1 MTQKTSFLILHYN
14 WIYMK
19 NKLILLYIFFFVISV
34 NTFAKVEKISLQL
47 QWMDQFQF
55 AGYYMAKEKGF
66 YEDVSLDVNI
76 KKFKKNLNIVNEVI
90 SNRAQYGIGRS
101 SLIIDRSN
109 GKKVVALAA
118 IFQSSPLIF
127 ITLETSKIQNISDFR
142 NKRIMITDDS
152 LGTTS
157 LKAMLLS
164 QGIKFDDTIIQK
176 HSYDLN
182 DLISQ
187 KTDIMAAYI
196 SNQPFLLD
204 QKNIK
209 YKVFS
214 PSDYGFNF
222 YNDFLFTNQNEL
234 HNHPLRVKKFL
245 KASLK
250 GWNYAFNNINESVD
264 IIYNNYNSQNKS
276 KQALRYEA
284 LTLKK
289 LAFQGTN
296 SLGKISENKLNRIYD
311 IHTLMGLTNQNIN
324 LDEFIY
330 SSTKLHLSS
339 KEKLILKQLGKIT
352 VHNEINWPPYNF
364 NENGIPKGYSIDFM
378 NLLAKKIG
386 VSIEYISNKSW
397 EEYLFMLKNKDIDVM
412 LNIVNMQER
421 REFINF
427 TSSYS
432 KLLPAIFTLKNK
444 RKFKNIHDFD
454 GKTIAVPKGFY
465 SHALL
470 KKLYPKIKIKETKN
484 ILEALQAVAF
494 KKADAAISDFS
505 VANFL
510 LEKYAINNLE
520 AVINIIDDN
529 FQKNLSIGTRKDLPQ
544 LKDIL
549 QKAINS
555 VTDEE
560 QLKLRRKW
568 FGHKIETLN
577 KQVNFSEIEKK
588 FLQKI
593 SEVKICV
600 DPYWSPFES
609 IEEGKYI
616 GMIADYMNYFSKLL
630 NVPFH
635 LVETSSWQE
644 SLDFIKDKKCD
655 ILPSAAFTYER
666 LRYLN
671 FTKPYIFSPFVI
683 ATTNDKSFIENFE
696 QVASKPIGMVKGYS
710 SIDIF
715 TNKYPNIKIIEYNSV
730 TKALESVRRKEIFGV
745 IDTAATIGYSI
756 NKNKLH
762 DLKIAGKLDETWEI
776 GIAVRNDY
784 PILLSILQ
792 KTIDT
797 LTTKE
802 RDRIYNNWITVKFEE
817 GINYNSFFRIGIPII
832 SILIIIIF
840 YLWNI
845 KLKKEIKN
853 KRHLEKKLKASI
865 NDFKM
870 LVNSTLEAI
879 FIFDKNG
886 YCIEANN
893 EAIKLF
899 NFNDPSEI
907 LGEHVLRLIDENSRA
922 DAIVNLRGRK
932 GEPYEANLI
941 KKDKV
946 IFPGLIKSIHSTRG
960 HKYIKIISIIDL
972 SDLKEKESL
981 LFQQS
986 KMALMGEMMS
996 AIAHQ
1001 WRQPLNTI
1009 AALNLKVETLL
1020 EFNETIN
1027 NQQYS
1032 VVSKEIE
1039 TQLNYMSKTIDDFRD
1054 FFVPNKRKVNFSI
1067 SKAIK
1072 DVYDMLS
1079 PQFKTYDILVT
1090 LDTQSI
1096 VVCGYPNE
1104 FKQVLINIINNS
1116 KDAILSKKRKSKF
1129 IHIKAE
1135 KDIEKK
1141 ALISISDNGGGIDE
1155 EIISKI
1161 YDPYFTTKF
1170 KSQGTGIGLY
1180 MSKMIIEK
1188 SMSGKLSVSNSKEGV
1203 IFEILI

>member
-1 MTQKTSFLILHYN
+1 
-14 WIYMK
+14 MK
-19 NKLILLYIFFFVISV
+19 NKLILVYIFFFVISV
-34 NTFAKVEKISLQL
+34 NIFAKEEKISLQL
-47 QWMDQFQF
+47 QWLDQFQF
-55 AGYYMAKEKGF
+55 AGYYIAKEKGF
-66 YEDVSLDVNI
+66 YRDVNLDVNI
-76 KKFKKNLNIVNEVI
+76 KKFKKNLNIVDEVV
-90 SNRAQYGIGRS
+90 SNNVQYGIGRS
-101 SLIIDRSN
+101 SLIIDKSN
-109 GKKVVALAA
+109 GKDVVALAA

-127 ITLETSKIQNISDFR
+127 LALESSNINNISDFR
-142 NKRIMITDDS
+142 NKKIMITDDT

-164 QGIKFDDTIIQK
+164 QGVKFDDTIVQE
-176 HSYDLN
+176 HSYNLD
-182 DLISQ
+182 DLINH
-187 KTDIMAAYI
+187 KTDLMSAYI
-196 SNQPFLLD
+196 SNQPFILE
-204 QKNIK
+204 QKNIN
-209 YKVFS
+209 YKIFS

-234 HNHPLRVKKFL
+234 NTHPTRVKNFL
-245 KASLK
+245 EASLK
-250 GWNYAFNNINESVD
+250 GWDYAFNNIDESVN
-264 IIYNNYNSQNKS
+264 IIFKHYNNQNKS
-276 KQALRYEA
+276 KQALKYEA
-284 LTLKK
+284 QTLKK
-289 LAFQGTN
+289 FAYQGTN
-296 SLGKISENKLNRIYD
+296 TIGELSEKKLTRIYD
-311 IHTLMGLTNQNIN
+311 IHTLMGLTKKNIN

-330 SSTKLHLSS
+330 SSTKLHLSN
-339 KEKLILKQLGKIT
+339 KEKSFLKKLEKII
-352 VHNEINWPPYNF
+352 VHNEANWPPYNF
-364 NENGIPKGYSIDFM
+364 NENGIPKGYSIDYM
-378 NLLAKKIG
+378 NLLAKKVGIK
-386 VSIEYISNKSW
+386 IEYVSNRSW
-397 EEYLFMLKNKDIDVM
+397 DEYLLMLKNKDIDVM
-412 LNIVNMQER
+412 LNIVNMPKR

-432 KLLPAIFTLKNK
+432 KLLPAVFTLKNNQK
-444 RKFKNIHDFD
+444 YKSINDFD

-465 SHALL
+465 THALL
-470 KKLYPKIKIKETKN
+470 KNLYPKIKLLETKN
-484 ILEALQAVAF
+484 ILEALQSVAF
-494 KKADAAISDFS
+494 KKADAAISDFA

-510 LEKYAINNLE
+510 LEKNGITNLE
-520 AVINIIDDN
+520 AVINIIDDK
-529 FQKNLSIGTRKDLPQ
+529 FQKNLSIGARKDLPQ
-544 LKDIL
+544 LKAIL
-549 QKAINS
+549 QKGMNAIS
-555 VTDEE
+555 DEE
-560 QLKLRRKW
+560 QLKIRRKW

-577 KQVNFSEIEKK
+577 KHVIFTDIEKK
-588 FLQKI
+588 FLQNT

-600 DPYWSPFES
+600 DPFWSPFES
-609 IEEGKYI
+609 IEEGNYK
-616 GMIADYMNYFSKLL
+616 GMISDYMNYFSKLI

-655 ILPSAAFTYER
+655 ILPAAAFTYER
-666 LRYLN
+666 LKYLN
-671 FTKPYIFSPFVI
+671 FTKPYIFSPFVV
-683 ATTNDKSFIENFE
+683 ATTNDKSFIENFD
-696 QVASKPIGMVKGYS
+696 QISSKPIGMVKGYS

-730 TKALESVRRKEIFGV
+730 TQALESVRRKEIFGV

-762 DLKIAGKLDETWEI
+762 DLKIAGKLNETWEI
-776 GIAVRNDY
+776 GIGVRNDY

-792 KTIDT
+792 KTINT
-797 LTTKE
+797 LSTKE
-802 RDRIYNNWITVKFEE
+802 RDEIYNNWISVKFEE
-817 GINYNSFFRIGIPII
+817 GINYNSFLRIGIPII

-907 LGEHVLRLIDENSRA
+907 LGEHVLRLIDEESRA

-941 KKDKV
+941 KKNKV

-1001 WRQPLNTI
+1001 WRQPLNAI

-1020 EFNETIN
+1020 EFNESIN
-1027 NQQYS
+1027 NTQYS
-1032 VVSKEIE
+1032 LVSKGIE

-1067 SKAIK
+1067 SKAIA
-1072 DVYDMLS
+1072 DVHDMLS

-1096 VVCGYPNE
+1096 IVCGHQNE

-1116 KDAILSKKRKSKF
+1116 KDAVLSKKRKNKY
-1129 IHIKAE
+1129 IHIKVE
-1135 KDIEKK
+1135 KDVEKK

-1188 SMSGKLSVSNSKEGV
+1188 SMSGKLSVANSKEGV
-1203 IFEILI
+1203 TFKILI